1 MALCNVRFD
10 SEAILCASSYF
21 LNSSSSSELIGDGR
35 FPMMAWYWRSSSSS
49 FYEVRRFS
57 LNIFICWA
65 FGVLTHLIR

>member
-1 MALCNVRFD
+1 MIALCSVRFD

-49 FYEVRRFS
+49 FCEVRF
-57 LNIFICWA
+57 
-65 FGVLTHLIR
+65 